1 MGYIYNNEDF
11 FATEGSVLMLW
22 KFARRCLF
30 VGLAVVLVLT
40 SCEGDGFAKADD
52 KFSGA
57 VSGYGG
63 KSIIYKSSSGMDA
76 PRELTVLFGRDGN
89 APDELSLIDYA
100 LVWLSERS
108 LGGDATVFH
117 AINATDT
124 SSIVKMCERR
134 ARTLRYSAGIKAEIY
149 VSGHFVVF
157 VNCSGEYAG
166 IKEDLVREFELE

>member
-1 MGYIYNNEDF
+1 
-11 FATEGSVLMLW
+11 MLW
-22 KFARRCLF
+22 RLMRTCLF
-30 VGLAVVLVLT
+30 VGLAIVLVLT
-40 SCEGDGFAKADD
+40 SCEGDGFAKANE

-63 KSIIYKSSSGMDA
+63 KSVIYKSSSGMDA
-76 PRELTVLFGRDGN
+76 LRELTVLFGRDGN
-89 APDELSLIDYA
+89 TPDELSLIDYA

-157 VNCSGEYAG
+157 VNCEGEYAG
-166 IKEDLVREFELE
+166 IRDELRRVFGE

>member
-1 MGYIYNNEDF
+1 MF
-11 FATEGSVLMLW
+11 LRVVQRCVLI
-22 KFARRCLF
+22 C
-30 VGLAVVLVLT
+30 LVLT
-40 SCEGDGFAKADD
+40 LALVSCGGDGFSEADG

-63 KSIIYKSSSGMDA
+63 KTIIYRPSSGEEV
-76 PRELTVLFGRDGN
+76 PRELVVLFGRSGE
-89 APDELSLIDYA
+89 APDELSLTDYA
-100 LVWLSERS
+100 LVWVSERS

-134 ARTLRYSAGIKAEIY
+134 ARTLRYSVGIKAEIY

-157 VNCSGEYAG
+157 VNCEGEYAG
-166 IKEDLVREFELE
+166 IKDELKRVFGE